1 MSGGPLSTEI
11 GKLFQQGRYLDVINF
26 KFDYEQDYSKDDFFY
41 ARQIQ
46 GLLSKQDFLDLGI
59 DKEKVAWETF
69 LQAESLCKDTNE
81 RFRNG
86 LVGVSSDVHA
96 VLFSAARKISTIL
109 GDVPEY
115 SELEFSFGPGATT
128 SVKRARSNPRVK
140 LEAPLTC
147 STSLS

>member
-1 MSGGPLSTEI
+1 MAYTKLFPIDKSLSIIGRLVGSCMSGGPLSTEI
-11 GKLFQQGRYLDVINF
+11 GKLFQQGKFLDVINF
-26 KFDYEQDYSKDDFFY
+26 KFDYAQDYSKDDFFY

-46 GLLSKQDFLDLGI
+46 GFLSKQDFIDLGI

-115 SELEFSFGPGATT
+115 SELEFSFGPG
-128 SVKRARSNPRVK
+128 
-140 LEAPLTC
+140 
-147 STSLS
+147 LS